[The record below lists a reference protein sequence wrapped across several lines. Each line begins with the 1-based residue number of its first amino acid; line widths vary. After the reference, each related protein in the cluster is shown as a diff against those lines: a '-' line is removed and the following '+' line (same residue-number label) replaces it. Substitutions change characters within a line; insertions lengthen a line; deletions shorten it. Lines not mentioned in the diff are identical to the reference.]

1 MDARDLVLCC
11 TIPLRHPDSEFVEVD
26 VGVVEHLVRCAIRHD
41 HGVSEVRAGDLALLA
56 AVADLPGVVGALE
69 TEHHHTVDHVD
80 PPVGAVLHKHH
91 RRMRLP
97 EHVIHRA
104 DHLHHAIGIE
114 IGCWFV
120 EQQHLRAHGEC
131 TGEGEPLHL
140 AARQV
145 HDRTVELYTGQTNG
159 IEGLIYTLPCEIT
172 RHVEILR
179 PEHHVIPQSLEDRLC
194 IRILQHQPDLA
205 ARGMHLD
212 ATNSDGPLGDAAVG
226 VLHCNRRLSL
236 RRIVHSGCVGLPGL
250 VTEQTGS
257 PLENGGFAY
266 AGSSKEQHMLTGM
279 NLEIQAAHREMLAR
293 GMTVAPMVELQGDAR
308 RGFHAGGFHSGHNV
322 LSGIPQSCGAEL
334 NAWRRA
340 RHGPM
345 RTGRALRFW
354 RCQDTGTT

>member
-1 MDARDLVLCC
+1 
-11 TIPLRHPDSEFVEVD
+11 
-26 VGVVEHLVRCAIRHD
+26 
-41 HGVSEVRAGDLALLA
+41 
-56 AVADLPGVVGALE
+56 
-69 TEHHHTVDHVD
+69 
-80 PPVGAVLHKHH
+80 
-91 RRMRLP
+91 
-97 EHVIHRA
+97 
-104 DHLHHAIGIE
+104 
-114 IGCWFV
+114 
-120 EQQHLRAHGEC
+120 
-131 TGEGEPLHL
+131 
-140 AARQV
+140 
-145 HDRTVELYTGQTNG
+145 
-159 IEGLIYTLPCEIT
+159 
-172 RHVEILR
+172 
-179 PEHHVIPQSLEDRLC
+179 
-194 IRILQHQPDLA
+194 
-205 ARGMHLD
+205 MHLD